1 MEHKGSHGTCRCRSM
16 DSEHHRKRLDSDS
29 HLVKLKKLFN
39 LILAEKSMVNEL
51 PTEIQSTKNA
61 FNLIDRNRDGKIN
74 HRELYRFLV
83 QCQVPKTEEE
93 VEEMI
98 KAGDVNG

>member
-1 MEHKGSHGTCRCRSM
+1 MEHKGSHGICRM
-16 DSEHHRKRLDSDS
+16 DSECNRKRLDSDS

-74 HRELYRFLV
+74 QRELYRFLV
-83 QCQVPKTEEE
+83 QCQVPMTDEE

>member
-1 MEHKGSHGTCRCRSM
+1 MEHKGSHWTCRCKRM
-16 DSEHHRKRLDSDS
+16 DSEHNRKRLASDS

-39 LILAEKSMVNEL
+39 LIPAEKSMVNEL

-74 HRELYRFLV
+74 QRELYRFLV
-83 QCQVPKTEEE
+83 QCQVPKTDEE